1 MKIEESSI
9 CNLKSEILRGGVV
22 MKKVSE
28 PSFYHTTIK
37 EWPIEDRPREKLISR
52 GASVL
57 TETELLAILIR
68 TGVRGSTAI
77 DLAKKLLSEERSL
90 RDLAD
95 LSAAQFFTL
104 GIGKGKAAAL
114 LAAFELGRR
123 MSGQTS
129 TDRIRIESPQDVLQI
144 MIRHLHA
151 LTHEEFWVL
160 HLNAGNRLISKK
172 CVTVGILN
180 SSLVHPRECFAE
192 ALVQHSAAVIFVHN
206 HPSGNPEPSQED
218 IAITRQLVQSGEIL
232 GIKVHDHIIIA
243 GDRALTSFAERNLL

>member
-1 MKIEESSI
+1 MSI
-9 CNLKSEILRGGVV
+9 PQLFV
-22 MKKVSE
+22 
-28 PSFYHTTIK
+28 
-37 EWPIEDRPREKLISR
+37 
-52 GASVL
+52 
-57 TETELLAILIR
+57 
-68 TGVRGSTAI
+68 
-77 DLAKKLLSEERSL
+77 
-90 RDLAD
+90 
-95 LSAAQFFTL
+95 L
-104 GIGKGKAAAL
+104 GIGKSKAAAL

-123 MSGQTS
+123 ISGQS
-129 TDRIRIESPQDVLQI
+129 SADRIRIESPQDVLQI
-144 MIRHLHA
+144 MQRHLHA

-232 GIKVHDHIIIA
+232 GIKGPRPYYYCRRSRSYKLCREEPLVNNFGNSA
-243 GDRALTSFAERNLL
+243 CPFYPRFSL